1 MSLMDRKD
9 VLAISDRIGKRY
21 SFLVYAAVSGYPDSD
36 SAQGVNFYEMSHVVD
51 PGDPEIEIAT
61 LTQARNSDA
70 AWNEDSNPFAL
81 ATSLMSALSSSYG
94 IIGALTSHFNTATL
108 SGARAI
114 SGSWNQYLETAD
126 SAGTDYASM
135 PTFPSLTGSY
145 GEGGVRVSE
154 YFRRVYTSA
163 GGPNLRAR
171 NVFYDAPDAFTF
183 ATFTGIGSNQVETAL
198 LGDFGGGTANDI
210 ANGSAFAATSMKVV
224 AGAGGWSATTT
235 FEIELVTEPNGDIVI
250 RTVVVPILAPG
261 AQHKFS
267 TNVLD
272 RFTKVLSVTPTSG
285 TTVVGETL
293 SVVNVFERVI
303 EL

>member
-1 MSLMDRKD
+1 MALMDRRD

-21 SFLVYAAVSGYPDSD
+21 SFLVYAAVSGAPDSL
-36 SAQGVNFYEMSHVVD
+36 SARGSNFYEMAHVCPD
-51 PGDPEIEIAT
+51 GDPEIEITT
-61 LTQARNSDA
+61 LTQARNSDS
-70 AWNEDSNPFAL
+70 AWNEDSNTSVL
-81 ATSLMSALSSSYG
+81 ATSLMSGLSSSYG

-108 SGARAI
+108 NGSRAL

-126 SAGTDYASM
+126 SADTDYVSM

-163 GGPNLRAR
+163 GGPSLRAR

-183 ATFTGIGSNQVETAL
+183 ATLTGIGSDQVETAL

-235 FEIELVTEPNGDIVI
+235 FEIELVTESNGDIVT